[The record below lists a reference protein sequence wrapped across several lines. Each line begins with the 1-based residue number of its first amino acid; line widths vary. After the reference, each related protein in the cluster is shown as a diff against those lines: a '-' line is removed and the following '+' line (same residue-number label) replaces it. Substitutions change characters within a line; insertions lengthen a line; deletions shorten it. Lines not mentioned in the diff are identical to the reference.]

1 MGLINTANLEII
13 ETVTLE
19 EINKKRARVAKN
31 IASNVKIDGFR
42 KGKIPQSFI
51 EEKYK
56 NEIEKESEKELL
68 ADLIKSSLKALNI
81 DENRIIGNPLIK
93 KFNQNENGIDVEM
106 IVGLFP
112 KVEIDDYYR
121 FIPEVNLDSITNEEI
136 ESRIERI
143 SKDRGELVEVDR
155 ALQNGDVVNI
165 DFEGFIDGEAF
176 SGGKSDNFNLEIGSK
191 RFIDGFE
198 EKLIGMKSG
207 ESKEIEV
214 PFPSDYRVKEL
225 AGKNATFK
233 VKVNKVQDIKNAK
246 IDDNLAKVL
255 FPSHEDANLEYL
267 RDYVKDELSA
277 EAKDREFSKLRLDL
291 VKNLLDGIDFDVPY
305 SVVESEMDVIFRNH
319 IQNLPKESL
328 KELQDD
334 REKAKEKRESFRQK
348 AIDSVKLTFII
359 DFISKKDDVKISND
373 ELYQSIYYESVISRK
388 PYEDVLKFYEDN
400 HMIPALKMTLLEN
413 KVLNTMLESK
423 CNKN

>member
-1 MGLINTANLEII
+1 
-13 ETVTLE
+13 
-19 EINKKRARVAKN
+19 
-31 IASNVKIDGFR
+31 
-42 KGKIPQSFI
+42 
-51 EEKYK
+51 
-56 NEIEKESEKELL
+56 
-68 ADLIKSSLKALNI
+68 
-81 DENRIIGNPLIK
+81 
-93 KFNQNENGIDVEM
+93 M